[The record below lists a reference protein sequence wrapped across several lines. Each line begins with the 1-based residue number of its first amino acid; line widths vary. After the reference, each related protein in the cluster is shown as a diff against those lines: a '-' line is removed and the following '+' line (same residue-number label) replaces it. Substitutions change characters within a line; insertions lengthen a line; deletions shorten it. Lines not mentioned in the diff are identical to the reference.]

1 MPHVMIARP
10 AASEFNAHYAGYVA
24 AVPDG
29 DLLELLDG
37 QLKDTV
43 QLLAGVDEK
52 KSRYRYAPDKWSI
65 REVVGHLSDSER
77 VFAYRALR
85 FARADATPL
94 PSFDEN
100 AWARTS
106 NADSR
111 PLPELV
117 AELRAVRAASLALFR
132 GFTDKEFACSGIA
145 SGHPITVRA
154 LAYIVT
160 GHERHHVRI
169 LRERYGISG

>member
-1 MPHVMIARP
+1 MIARP
-10 AASEFNAHYAGYVA
+10 AASEYNQHYAGYVA

-29 DLLELLDG
+29 DLLETLES
-37 QLKDTV
+37 QIKDTV
-43 QLLAGVDEK
+43 KLLKTVDEK
-52 KSRYRYAPDKWSI
+52 KSRYRYAPDKWTV
-65 REVVGHLSDSER
+65 REVIGHLTDSER

-85 FARADATPL
+85 FARSDATPL

-100 AWARTS
+100 EWAKAS

-117 AELRAVRAASLALFR
+117 AELSAVRAATLTLFR
-132 GFTDKEFACSGIA
+132 GFTDKEFARAGIA
-145 SGHPITVRA
+145 SGNPITVRA

-169 LRERYGISG
+169 LRERYGV